1 MSFHA
6 ALRNATKSVFLRV
19 EEAFDAPFGGRDNPL
34 RHLGAIGL
42 YLLWIVVGSGL
53 YLYTVLDTGIDA
65 VYSSIGYLSQEQW
78 YLGGV
83 LRSLHRYASDGFM
96 LVMMLHLLREWSYGR
111 YFGFRLYSW
120 MTGIPLI
127 WLAYVAGIGGYWIVW
142 DELAQL
148 SATATTELLDWLPI
162 FNEPSARNFLSP
174 DTISDRFFTVLIFI
188 HLGVPLLLIL
198 GLWAHVHRISHVDYL
213 PTRRVMLATAAAL
226 TVLALFRPVL
236 SNPPA
241 NLASVP
247 GELAFDWFILFI
259 HPLTDLSSPAFV
271 WALLF
276 GLTALLFALPLLPH
290 GRPPPVAV
298 VNPANCTG
306 CDRCLADCPYAAISM
321 APHPGRP
328 GSRLAVVDPDLCAA
342 CGICAGACPSS
353 TPFRRREKLV
363 TGIDMP
369 QLSVNALREQLE
381 AADVL
386 AGLARLVVRGDVG
399 GDRLAHLRAAVR
411 ERLAVDEALGGG
423 LVHDDERGEVV
434 AAVADDDGLLDQ
446 LMASEREL
454 GDARGG
460 RDAGAGRDQVALA
473 AGDRDEAVLVD
484 GAEVAGVQPAVDEVR
499 AGGVVVAV
507 VAEEHVGAL
516 DEQLAV
522 IGEAQ
527 LDAGERFSGCPKEQ
541 AFGGALA
548 VAVKGRR
555 PAALGLA
562 VGLLDED
569 VEPGEELERLGVERR
584 AAGDAD
590 AGAAEADRARLGLTR
605 PGARTSPS

>member
-381 AADVL
+381 AALPRL
-386 AGLARLVVRGDVG
+386 AGRTRIVVFACDRGAAAGKLLAADDTAVIDLMCTGMLPPAFVEYALRGGADGVMLAACREGGCEFRL
-399 GDRLAHLRAAVR
+399 GDRWSSERLLGEREPHLRHSVPPSRLQLTFASAHDST
-411 ERLAVDEALGGG
+411 RLATALTEFRTRIEALG
-423 LVHDDERGEVV
+423 
-434 AAVADDDGLLDQ
+434 ATT
-446 LMASEREL
+446 
-454 GDARGG
+454 
-460 RDAGAGRDQVALA
+460 
-473 AGDRDEAVLVD
+473 DRL
-484 GAEVAGVQPAVDEVR
+484 QPY
-499 AGGVVVAV
+499 
-507 VAEEHVGAL
+507 L
-516 DEQLAV
+516 
-522 IGEAQ
+522 
-527 LDAGERFSGCPKEQ
+527 
-541 AFGGALA
+541 
-548 VAVKGRR
+548 
-555 PAALGLA
+555 
-562 VGLLDED
+562 
-569 VEPGEELERLGVERR
+569 RR
-584 AAGDAD
+584 APHHA
-590 AGAAEADRARLGLTR
+590 
-605 PGARTSPS
+605 